1 MGKKKKRTVEVNDEQ
16 EKTYQGDYT
25 PVSLPD
31 LESFII
37 YESISKGEFEALATQ
52 CRLHIHSKRRR
63 LTDADGVSAKAAI
76 DGLVH
81 GGLLQDDS
89 PEFVQEVS
97 YSQAK
102 AKEEETII
110 EIWIDEE

>member
-1 MGKKKKRTVEVNDEQ
+1 MSRKKNKKDNYGKKEISKGSDTA
-16 EKTYQGDYT
+16 
-25 PVSLPD
+25 VSLAD
-31 LESFII
+31 LESAIVN
-37 YESISKGEFEALATQ
+37 ESVSENGFTPLATQ
-52 CRLHIHSKRRR
+52 CRIHIHSKRKR

-89 PEFVQEVS
+89 PQFVQEVS

-110 EIWIDEE
+110 EIWVDEE

>member
-1 MGKKKKRTVEVNDEQ
+1 MTKKKTNNGRTKETDKR
-16 EKTYQGDYT
+16 DYT
-25 PVSLPD
+25 PLSLAD
-31 LESFII
+31 LESFIVN
-37 YESISKGEFEALATQ
+37 ESFSEDGFKTLDSQ
-52 CRLHIHSKRRR
+52 CSIHIHSKRKR

-76 DGLVH
+76 DGAVH

-102 AKEEETII
+102 STEEETII
-110 EIWIDEE
+110 EVWIYED

>member
-1 MGKKKKRTVEVNDEQ
+1 MPRKKDARKKKTSKGSDTA
-16 EKTYQGDYT
+16 
-25 PVSLPD
+25 VSLAD
-31 LESFII
+31 LESAIVH
-37 YESISKGEFEALATQ
+37 ESLSKNEFAPLASP
-52 CRLHIHSKRRR
+52 CSIHIHSKRKR

-76 DGLVH
+76 DGTVH

-102 AKEEETII
+102 AKDEETII
-110 EIWIDEE
+110 EFWIEE